1 MTFIEKQTDPMAP
14 THWRGDMQA
23 DYLYP
28 NGVAGDKFFKYIK
41 NNDGFLATPCK
52 KCNKVL
58 FPPRLYCEDC
68 FSEIPEED
76 WIQVPA
82 SGTIRLFTIARIN
95 AHGKR
100 MKEPKVMALIDI
112 DQTDGALLGVINSK
126 DLEKDHTGL
135 RVRAIFRPM
144 DQREG
149 TLKDIINWEIIS

>member
-1 MTFIEKQTDPMAP
+1 MTFIEKNTDPTASL
-14 THWRGDMQA
+14 HWRGNMQA

-52 KCNKVL
+52 KCKKVL

-68 FSEIPEED
+68 FEEIPEED

-82 SGTIRLFTIARIN
+82 IGTIRLFTIARIN
-95 AHGKR
+95 AHGEK
-100 MKEPKVMALIDI
+100 MKVPKIMALIDI
-112 DQTDGALLGVINSK
+112 DKTDGALLGIINSK
-126 DLEKDHTGL
+126 DLKKDYTG
-135 RVRAIFRPM
+135 VKVKANFRSR

-149 TLKDIINWEIIS
+149 TLKDIINWELMS